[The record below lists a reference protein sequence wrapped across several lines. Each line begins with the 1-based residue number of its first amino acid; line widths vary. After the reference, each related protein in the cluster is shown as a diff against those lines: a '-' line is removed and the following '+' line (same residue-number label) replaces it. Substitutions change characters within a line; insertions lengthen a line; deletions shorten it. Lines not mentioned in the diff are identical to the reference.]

1 MSIKREDNLFWV
13 DIGEFH
19 ECCNLYALPLIGKF
33 TKISEMVNGIDPGI
47 KIENVKSL
55 KS

>member
-1 MSIKREDNLFWV
+1 MNVVRT
-13 DIGEFH
+13 
-19 ECCNLYALPLIGKF
+19 AGKF
-33 TKISEMVNGIDPGI
+33 IKISEMVNGIDPGI